1 MYLGIQYLRG
11 YGQKRSFLAVAQ
23 KIFSC
28 NGVRKNL
35 FLQDVKKD
43 IFFGGDEGVSNFK
56 KIQTINK
63 TSSITKSPSSTTKAA
78 APMKKKR

>member
-1 MYLGIQYLRG
+1 
-11 YGQKRSFLAVAQ
+11 VAQ

-28 NGVRKNL
+28 NGVRENL

-78 APMKKKR
+78 APMKKKQVS